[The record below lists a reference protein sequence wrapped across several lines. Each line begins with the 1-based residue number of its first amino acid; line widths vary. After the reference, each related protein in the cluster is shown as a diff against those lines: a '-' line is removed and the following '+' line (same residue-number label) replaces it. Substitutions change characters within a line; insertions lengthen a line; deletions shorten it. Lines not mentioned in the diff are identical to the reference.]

1 MTFSVWLLSLSC
13 RMLMF
18 THQVA
23 GVSTLLLWLKKP
35 SWVMKTPDFVYA
47 SGIQRE
53 GVCRCEPNQPRGAAP
68 HVPGVRTEGQSRG
81 VHEDEEGEPHSG
93 MEETSSQEHSSH
105 FLSPNL
111 ACHLCSPGQISSF
124 PTCDPQ
130 CLSPPPGSSDGLHG
144 SPSLIAALSP
154 LCLCLRPIKTN
165 PATPL
170 WVRFSTV

>member
-1 MTFSVWLLSLSC
+1 
-13 RMLMF
+13 MLMF

-35 SWVMKTPDFVYA
+35 SRVMKTPDFVYV

-53 GVCRCEPNQPRGAAP
+53 GVCRCEPNQPREVAP
-68 HVPGVRTEGQSRG
+68 VLTGMRTEGQSRG
-81 VHEDEEGEPHSG
+81 VSDDEEGQPHGG
-93 MEETSSQEHSSH
+93 MRGASPQEHSSH

-144 SPSLIAALSP
+144 SPSLIGALYTLR
-154 LCLCLRPIKTN
+154 LCPRTIKTN